1 MIYITDRKYYFNN
14 LENAIEKAKEIIK
27 NRADQPTTDK
37 FTITKGKNNGYCVT
51 LLDSWE
57 KVGNINLLR
66 VSIQTANFE
75 D

>member
-1 MIYITDRKYYFNN
+1 MIYITNRKHYFKN
-14 LENAIEKAKEIIK
+14 LENAIEKAKEILR
-27 NRADQPTTDK
+27 NRANQSITNEFK
-37 FTITKGKNNGYCVT
+37 VTKGKNSGYCVT
-51 LLDSWE
+51 LLDNWE